1 MKQLIVNADD
11 LGANPGITR
20 GILEAHARGIVTSA
34 SLMVDTPWSEAGA
47 AAARA
52 HPGLSVGLHVV
63 LDGWAGTPADAGRPA
78 AIHAELRRQLARFT
92 RLMGRA
98 PSHLDSHHDV
108 HRDPA
113 LVQAFLKS
121 ARDLRRPLRGY
132 SQVRVFSS
140 FYGRWGG
147 ESHPEHVGVESL
159 LGMLEREVRDGIT
172 ELSCHPGYWDPSLAS
187 GYAREREVELQTLCD
202 PRVRAALGERGIAL
216 MSFDDLDRRPAAAGA
231 R

>member
-11 LGANPGITR
+11 LGATPGITR

-52 HPGLSVGLHVV
+52 HAGLSVGLHVV
-63 LDGWAGTPADAGRPA
+63 LDGWATAPAGAKRAA
-78 AIHAELRRQLARFT
+78 AIHHELHRQLARFT
-92 RLMGRA
+92 RLIGRG

-113 LVQAFLKS
+113 LIEGFLAF

-132 SQVRVFSS
+132 SQVRAFSS
-140 FYGRWGG
+140 FYGQWGG

-159 LGMLEREVRDGIT
+159 LGMLECEVRDGIT

-187 GYAREREVELQTLCD
+187 GYGREREVELQTLCD

-216 MSFDDLDRRPAAAGA
+216 ASFDDLERHLAAAVA
-231 R
+231 P